1 MNYFRTCDVTN
12 EIIKNHSISKNDLEL
27 FYDFLSQPKI
37 AEIFLSPT
45 FRSNENITKLVKEW
59 FNFLQSQKNQ
69 IIIPQNAVYGN
80 TIYRATFGKDYTF
93 EQLAKNPLYY
103 SVGSNGT
110 GLYAVTDTQD
120 GINYVK
126 HHLTKRF
133 SAFDEDVGNILK
145 IDVDENSNVFSK
157 AHLCLARNRFIS
169 EIEGLNLN
177 ETMKKY
183 FIRFLKTDVSITALL
198 LGADIMFMPNGHI
211 VVLNKNSLILPQ
223 DEKLMQDKTLQVN
236 LEKFRMEDKAE
247 QQKVNDFLQPQI

>member
-1 MNYFRTCDVTN
+1 MNYFRTCNITN
-12 EIIKNHSISKNDLEL
+12 KIIKNHSITKSDLEL

-37 AEIFLSPT
+37 AELFLSPASH
-45 FRSNENITKLVKEW
+45 SNENITKLVKEW
-59 FNFLQSQKNQ
+59 FIFLQSQKKQ
-69 IIIPQNAVYGN
+69 TIIPQNAVYGN
-80 TIYRATFGKDYTF
+80 TIYRATFGEEYTF

-110 GLYAVTDTQD
+110 GLYAVTDTQE
-120 GINYVK
+120 GISYVK
-126 HHLTKRF
+126 RHLTKRF
-133 SAFDEDVGNILK
+133 SAFNDDVGNILK
-145 IDVDENSNVFSK
+145 IDIDENSNVFSK
-157 AHLCLARNRFIS
+157 AHLCLACKRFIN
-169 EIEGLNLN
+169 EIEGVNLN

-223 DEKLMQDKTLQVN
+223 DEKIMQNKTLQVN
-236 LEKFRMEDKAE
+236 LEKFRMKDKTE